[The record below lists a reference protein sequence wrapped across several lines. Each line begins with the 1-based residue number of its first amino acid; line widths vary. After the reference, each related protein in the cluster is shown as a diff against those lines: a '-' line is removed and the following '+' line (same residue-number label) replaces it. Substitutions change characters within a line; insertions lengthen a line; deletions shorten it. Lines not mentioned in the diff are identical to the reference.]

1 MTNADMDI
9 RDRVVDRDDDLAD
22 VLAMLLDTAIRRQM
36 WLIFID
42 DRGCVAGPLMP
53 LDDLRAEPDEPVT
66 TADLG
71 ELPVATVLTHRIG
84 EFLEHTGN
92 ARVVLVWE
100 RRGSRRVQDRDRA
113 WAQAMATQALAV
125 GVPLRAQF
133 LLHNHGLRQ
142 LHPDDWL

>member
-53 LDDLRAEPDEPVT
+53 LDDLRTEPDEPVET
-66 TADLG
+66 RDLG
-71 ELPVATVLTHRIG
+71 ELPVATVLMHRIG

-100 RRGSRRVQDRDRA
+100 RRGSRRVQERDRA
-113 WAQAMATQALAV
+113 WAQAMAMQALELE
-125 GVPLRAQF
+125 VPLRAQF